1 MENQN
6 IFKTHYY
13 DDGVAAGKASATFN
27 ASATNIGDV
36 SDWSGHG
43 KYYIT
48 TVTSSTPINISY
60 IPGYKNLTND
70 NFYYVVSSYNL
81 PGEALSNHID
91 TSQISYVA
99 ASVSYNSSNGVLTVT
114 PAALYFYTNWDGG
127 EMSARRQ
134 TTISTYVYL
143 IK

>member
-1 MENQN
+1 MYRQDNLESHLRY
-6 IFKTHYY
+6 K
-13 DDGVAAGKASATFN
+13 
-27 ASATNIGDV
+27 V
-36 SDWSGHG
+36 SVMCLIIH
-43 KYYIT
+43 
-48 TVTSSTPINISY
+48 NR
-60 IPGYKNLTND
+60 NLLYG
-70 NFYYVVSSYNL
+70 FYYVVSSYNL
-81 PGEALSNHID
+81 PGGALSNHID

-99 ASVSYNSSNGVLTVT
+99 ASVSYDSSNGVLTVT